1 MINNKPKI
9 LIWDLYIN
17 IKNSGGPSGYLYN
30 WKEYLKTTN
39 KYNNIYFLK
48 DLLGL
53 ENSNETKHS
62 KYKKQLD
69 FVSKV
74 DVLKIWP
81 CINAYR
87 NYRKWT
93 GKTTVDA
100 IKNIDLNQFDII
112 HFHIAYNLT
121 KAIPLLKNFKGKI
134 VLTTHSPEPLSQEG
148 VAGIPT
154 TYSFLKNYLRK
165 KMEKIEL
172 EAWKRADYMMF
183 PVSSAIE
190 PYCVSKIHKKY
201 LLDNKDKLVY
211 CPTSILNKEV
221 TIDRKIFKEK
231 CNIPDD
237 AFIITYIGRHTEI
250 KGYDQLVK
258 LGKQVL
264 DKYPNVYFVIG
275 GLCAPGQG
283 LCHSR
288 WIELGW
294 INYGAQLIA
303 SSDLFI
309 LPNKE
314 TYFDI
319 VALEVL
325 RCGTPMMMSN
335 TGGNKYFQQLQGN
348 DGLKFFEYGDIKT
361 QIDIISDMLYMQI
374 DQRNKMRE
382 SNIKLFDSE
391 FTMQSFFIRYETL
404 MLKLLL

>member
-1 MINNKPKI
+1 MKNDRPKI
-9 LIWDLYIN
+9 LIWDLNIN
-17 IKNSGGPSGYLYN
+17 IKNSGGPAGYLYN
-30 WKEYLKTTN
+30 WKEYLKNTN
-39 KYNNIYFLK
+39 EYDNIYFLK

-53 ENSNETKHS
+53 ENRTETKHS

-69 FVSKV
+69 FVAKV

-81 CINAYR
+81 CINVYR
-87 NYRKWT
+87 NYRNWI
-93 GKTTVDA
+93 GETTVDV

-112 HFHIAYNLT
+112 HFHIAFHLT

-134 VLTTHSPEPLSQEG
+134 VLTTHSPEPLSQEC
-148 VAGIPT
+148 VAGVPP

-165 KMEKIEL
+165 KMEIIEL

-183 PVSSAIE
+183 PVPSAIE

-201 LLDNKDKLVY
+201 LLDNNDKLIY

-221 TIDRKIFKEK
+221 TIDKNIFKEK
-231 CNIPDD
+231 CNIPDN

-250 KGYDQLVK
+250 KGYNQLLK
-258 LGKQVL
+258 LGESIL
-264 DKYPNVYFVIG
+264 DKYQNVYFVIG
-275 GLCAPGQG
+275 GLCALGQG
-283 LCHSR
+283 LNHPR

-335 TGGNKYFQQLQGN
+335 TGGNKYFQQLRKN
-348 DGLKFFEYGDIKT
+348 DGLRFFDYGDIKA
-361 QIDIISDMLYMQI
+361 QIGIIDEMLNMHI
-374 DQRNKMRE
+374 AKRNIMRE
-382 SNIKLFDSE
+382 SNIKLFESE
-391 FTMQSFFIRYETL
+391 FTMQSFFRRYETL
-404 MLKLLL
+404 MLKLLF